1 MGYLDNSSITVDA
14 ILTKRGRELLAAN
27 DGSFLITQFALGDDE
42 IDYSLYNENHPNG
55 TQYSGE
61 AIENLQLLEA
71 FPDETNCMR
80 HKLITLPRGT
90 SKLPVVTANISKVTL
105 TIGASTFVSPTTLN
119 FDGTNNSS
127 EPGGYIFTVGD
138 RRLFSSLNSSAAGT
152 DSGGSPVSYAMRPQ
166 KSTGYTSTAVSETVI
181 GNTLSFTAI
190 SSIALFGTNNQ
201 LITTITVEG
210 RDTGA
215 RITIPVTINK
225 IITANA
231 QYKAGTTGVEKK

>member
-1 MGYLDNSSITVDA
+1 MWYLDNSSITVDA

-166 KSTGYTSTAVSETVI
+166 KSTGYTSTAVSHTVS
-181 GNTLSFTAI
+181 GTTLNVKAI
-190 SSIALFGTNNQ
+190 NSTSLFGSATK
-201 LITTITVEG
+201 LLTTLTIEG
-210 RDTGA
+210 RDSGA
-215 RITIPVTINK
+215 RTTIPVEISRV
-225 IITANA
+225 ILASSSP
-231 QYKAGTTGVEKK
+231 QGETGIMLR